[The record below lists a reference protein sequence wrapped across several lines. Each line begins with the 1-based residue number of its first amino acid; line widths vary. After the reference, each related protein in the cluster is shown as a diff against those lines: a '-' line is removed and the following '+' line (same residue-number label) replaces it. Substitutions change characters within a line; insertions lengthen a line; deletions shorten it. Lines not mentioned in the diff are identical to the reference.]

1 MSIRGQIETARRMF
15 TLPKDWKAKGNMEFD
30 ELLFLATTHKELAE
44 MEICTRFN
52 YWYREYCQ
60 LRIVITY
67 MAAILFA
74 LIITCYLERY
84 NITILS
90 TAIVLAIVFVT
101 CMYLIQ
107 RRARAI
113 DDKLLHCYYWIIAE
127 VLRPN
132 KYVAHEHKIIEDV
145 FVKNLPALEVE
156 ERKADKKFKRFLHNF
171 GYTVETISN

>member
-1 MSIRGQIETARRMF
+1 MF

-52 YWYREYCQ
+52 YWYGEYCQ

-74 LIITCYLERY
+74 LIIACYLERY

-90 TAIVLAIVFVT
+90 VALVLAIVFVSS
-101 CMYLIQ
+101 MYLMQ
-107 RRARAI
+107 RRVRAI

-127 VLRPN
+127 VLCPN
-132 KYVAHEHKIIEDV
+132 NYVEYEHKKIEDA
-145 FVKNLPALEVE
+145 FVKNIPAHEEE
-156 ERKADKKFKRFLHNF
+156 ERKADKKFKRFVHSF

>member
-1 MSIRGQIETARRMF
+1 MSIREKIKTAIRIFSR
-15 TLPKDWKAKGNMEFD
+15 PKDWKAKGNMEFD

-60 LRIVITY
+60 LRIIITY
-67 MAAILFA
+67 TAAILFT

-90 TAIVLAIVFVT
+90 TAMVLAIVFVT

-107 RRARAI
+107 RRATAI

-132 KYVAHEHKIIEDV
+132 NYVEYEHKKIEDA
-145 FVKNLPALEVE
+145 FVKNLPALEE
-156 ERKADKKFKRFLHNF
+156 GECKADKKFKRFVHSF